1 MADSLRPQTCG
12 YDGGVIPY
20 SHRLRTWI
28 FFLVLAAV
36 GFVAHLV
43 QKLLRV
49 FVVPM
54 LRARIAL
61 PLRMRPIVCTS
72 FPFTAV

>member
-1 MADSLRPQTCG
+1 
-12 YDGGVIPY
+12 
-20 SHRLRTWI
+20 
-28 FFLVLAAV
+28 VLAAA

-54 LRARIAL
+54 LRARITL